1 MRMTRKRKRGKP
13 SKKIRH
19 KVELVTV
26 VSPDMEGEPSLE
38 VPDEVIRKL
47 GWKEG
52 QRVRWYIDKKRGEIV
67 GVPVEDKWRSYIV

>member
-1 MRMTRKRKRGKP
+1 MRMAKKRKRGKVAEP
-13 SKKIRH
+13 
-19 KVELVTV
+19 VTV
-26 VSPDMEGEPSLE
+26 VDPDKEPPLE
-38 VPDEVIRKL
+38 VPKEMIRKL